1 MFRIIL
7 LAAVLCVTQGRLH
20 KPNKVPS
27 LLKADEAFSET
38 SPPMFTK
45 ETMPEVSPTLKCV
58 LNLTLQYF
66 VIYTALFI
74 VRTVNQLREEKM
86 TGLQQMLETAC
97 TTVTYAPMLS
107 VLFVGT
113 RMRAIQL
120 AQGQTEKYGLPQW
133 WVQDAM
139 YSCSCAVFAQVVLV
153 MLIPVVT
160 GDVAAKTDED
170 GNLDMSGSAAGG
182 VVAATLSALRYLI
195 MLGLYGGFTAVII
208 GCFMMEGPEEI
219 WHDLIMLGLYGGFT
233 AVIIGCFMMEGPE
246 EIWHGNQPPVSPALF
261 STILCT
267 ATFFSVYLLVA
278 ITKTAVELRGNSEFL
293 EKMGSVL
300 TLAKFTVNFAPMLS
314 ILFIGARI
322 RALQMDPK
330 NGNPQRWAQL
340 CFYLCTASLI
350 VQTGMV
356 VLMPLVLKCEVKKG
370 SCEGDVEFKVEND
383 GVGAFLIALRYL
395 ALLSMYGGFTAVV
408 ASVFLITHPTDPA
421 LTPPLSTAMLCTMN
435 LSVQFFGVYLGLFI
449 CNTVKQYMQSST
461 VDKLMMI
468 FEAGQKTVMFAP
480 MLSILFWATRM
491 HAELNVDK
499 LMMIFEAGQKTVM
512 FAPMLS
518 ILFWA
523 TRMRALQLAKAEDG
537 TIPPTAGPPVWAQDC
552 MYLCTWSVLIQLV
565 LAMVVAALGDEKVE
579 MDENGT
585 VKPPQ
590 NANKVMVS
598 IFEAIRYFSLL
609 SMYGG
614 SCAVMTSMFLM
625 TPENIPP
632 YSHQVGMVPPP
643 PSVPTATT
651 KALF

>member
-182 VVAATLSALRYLI
+182 VVAATLSALRY
-195 MLGLYGGFTAVII
+195 
-208 GCFMMEGPEEI
+208 
-219 WHDLIMLGLYGGFT
+219 LIMLGLYGGFT

-491 HAELNVDK
+491 
-499 LMMIFEAGQKTVM
+499 
-512 FAPMLS
+512 
-518 ILFWA
+518 
-523 TRMRALQLAKAEDG
+523 RALQLAKAEDG

-651 KALF
+651 KAPF